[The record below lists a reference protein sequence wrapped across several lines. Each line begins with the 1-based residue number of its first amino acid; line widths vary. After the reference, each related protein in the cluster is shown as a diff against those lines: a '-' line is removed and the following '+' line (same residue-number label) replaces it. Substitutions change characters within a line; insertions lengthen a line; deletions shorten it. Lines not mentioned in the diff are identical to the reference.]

1 MLMNR
6 DNLTSHMAKGIPASL
21 VYVTGNAPISL
32 DKKKKILNLIPL
44 RVRGFG
50 RWYVQEA
57 VPAQARPPAQ

>member
-1 MLMNR
+1 
-6 DNLTSHMAKGIPASL
+6 
-21 VYVTGNAPISL
+21 VTGNAPISL

-57 VPAQARPPAQ
+57 VPAQARPPCSNDELTTCSASSFCCP